1 VEAHSACVVLENQ
14 CRAGLVLGMSL
25 NMENVF
31 VPEVVENL
39 VLSPSCAFESFTF
52 SGRGGSSREIEANEA
67 FTGGRLRMLRF
78 PVLIKTDRI
87 LKKQLGEFVVADTT
101 GALRLSDAR
110 LFHCTADCTS
120 GRSIELSVWGGIQS
134 IC

>member
-1 VEAHSACVVLENQ
+1 T
-14 CRAGLVLGMSL
+14 R
-25 NMENVF
+25 
-31 VPEVVENL
+31 
-39 VLSPSCAFESFTF
+39 
-52 SGRGGSSREIEANEA
+52 
-67 FTGGRLRMLRF
+67 GRLRMLRF

-134 IC
+134 ICLTTTQGRQNAGTRGVIGLGRSIAQSSRHLRQVYKHQTL